1 MDPSNLR
8 IMEIDDR
15 FIVAIRRRDGC
26 WSPLTWHHSRRD
38 AQRDVAVLSLKLAEN
53 DGEGKPAILAE
64 QRS

>member
-15 FIVAIRRRDGC
+15 FIVAIRRGDGC

-38 AQRDVAVLSLKLAEN
+38 AQRDVAVLSLKLAQG
-53 DGEGKPAILAE
+53 DRGGKPPIPAD
-64 QRS
+64 QRG